1 LGAVIFPTHA
11 TMNFKEYN
19 KLLKDYRSKIAVNGD
34 WKDIAIIA
42 VRFYEM
48 HFDEPYPRWNGVGNC
63 SEHYRQHIHQGNR
76 TRRRFQV
83 WESTQL
89 TKAQAVVRGM
99 LTRRVVHSAMC
110 SPDADALPRAIDYCQ
125 RADIECPPFPKI
137 V

>member
-1 LGAVIFPTHA
+1 
-11 TMNFKEYN
+11 MNWLVEYN
-19 KLLKDYRSKIAVNGD
+19 NLLKDYRKKVAVDGKWKTIAR
-34 WKDIAIIA
+34 IAND
-42 VRFYEM
+42 FYEM
-48 HFDEPYPRWNGVGNC
+48 HFEEPYTRWDGVGSC
-63 SEHYRQHIHQGNR
+63 SEHYRQHIHQSNR
-76 TRRRFQV
+76 ATRRFQV

-125 RADIECPPFPKI
+125 RASIECPPFPKI